1 MHFICGADVPRS
13 FLISKNKVCSMFLT
27 QIMKEVYGVLSLIC
41 ALQSLL
47 IMTGVNIHM
56 SLAIQINECLGWNNL
71 HMDEKERKVKS

>member
-1 MHFICGADVPRS
+1 
-13 FLISKNKVCSMFLT
+13 MFLT

-71 HMDEKERKVKS
+71 HVDEKERKVKS